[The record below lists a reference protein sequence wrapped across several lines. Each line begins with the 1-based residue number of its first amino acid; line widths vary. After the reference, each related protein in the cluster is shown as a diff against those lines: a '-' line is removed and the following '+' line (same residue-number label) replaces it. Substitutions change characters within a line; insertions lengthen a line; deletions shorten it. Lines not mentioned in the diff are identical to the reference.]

1 MDKKELRRA
10 IRERK
15 RAMSE
20 EEIVTRSAALGK
32 SFAASELYQNAET
45 IYGYL
50 PYNQEVRTVPM
61 LEQALL
67 DGCLVLQWDE
77 GATTPRVRGIDYWEN
92 FLKVSRNKEK
102 ISLRVVYFTS
112 SHYWFSDLYYSH
124 EVYSLYT
131 RDTYSENQIGP
142 YKYMTQIVGK
152 DIYSKKPVNCFVF
165 TDDPELGAEEVLSLT
180 HICDIE
186 AERNVTFTIV
196 DFTTYLN

>member
-67 DGCLVLQWDE
+67 DGKKVAVPKVIGDEMVFIYLNDLTQVEKGYAGIPEPVADGPVATDTHALVLMP
-77 GATTPRVRGIDYWEN
+77 GLA
-92 FLKVSRNKEK
+92 F
-102 ISLRVVYFTS
+102 
-112 SHYWFSDLYYSH
+112 
-124 EVYSLYT
+124 
-131 RDTYSENQIGP
+131 
-142 YKYMTQIVGK
+142 
-152 DIYSKKPVNCFVF
+152 
-165 TDDPELGAEEVLSLT
+165 DPEGHRIGYGGGFYDKFLQREPEHPTLALCYEFQMLQHLETEAHDIPVDCVLW
-180 HICDIE
+180 
-186 AERNVTFTIV
+186 A
-196 DFTTYLN
+196 